1 MKLDPL
7 SYPVYRKKLKM
18 GKNPSIRPKTVK
30 LSGENIGR
38 KLHDIALSNEFL
50 NITPKST
57 GNKKQI
63 RQMGLYQT

>member
-1 MKLDPL
+1 
-7 SYPVYRKKLKM
+7 M

-38 KLHDIALSNEFL
+38 KLHDIALNNEFL
-50 NITPKST
+50 NITPKSI